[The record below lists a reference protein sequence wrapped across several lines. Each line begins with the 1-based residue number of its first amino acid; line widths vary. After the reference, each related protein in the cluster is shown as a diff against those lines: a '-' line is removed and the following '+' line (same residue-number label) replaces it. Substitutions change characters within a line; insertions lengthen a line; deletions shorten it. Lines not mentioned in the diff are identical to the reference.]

1 MNKKQSL
8 LNNLFSLLKGERIKL
23 FAGLILAIICSAL
36 SFVPYLAIYKI
47 IYEYSQSG
55 FNFSFIIYW
64 AIISIVSVILKSL
77 LLSIASLCTHLSA
90 FNTMHKLRIKVIRYM
105 SKLNLGF
112 FNDNSQ
118 GEIKTALFDD
128 IGRLEN
134 FIGHN
139 LIELAQSFV
148 VPIILFII
156 LLIIQPIMAIC
167 ILIPAVLG
175 IFIPMKIMKG
185 YPELTT
191 EFANTISSV
200 NTSVNE
206 MVSGMPVLK
215 MYHLSAKHFKKYTN
229 SLSLYTTCL
238 KKMAHKSCAPIAV
251 TVVILD
257 SAILFTL
264 PIGGFLYINKML
276 SLGNYLLFIL
286 LSMCF
291 FSAFFNL
298 INIRMGIM
306 ELKSG
311 LTHVQKIL
319 NLEPISE
326 GTIILKK
333 KDSYNVNFNNVS
345 FSYSDTSVLKDVNL
359 NIPAGSF
366 TAFVGASG
374 AGKTTAAQL
383 IGRYFD
389 VNQGEIRINDVN
401 IKDLTT
407 HSLMDTTAF
416 VFQDIFI
423 MDDTIFENIAM
434 GSNADSSRV
443 IEAAKG
449 AMIHDFIMSLP
460 KGYKT
465 RLGDSEGIKLSGG
478 QKQRIVIARAILKDS
493 SIVIFDEATSFS
505 DIENEHKIQ
514 LALSNLL
521 KGKTTIMIAHRLHTI
536 VNADNIVVFNEG
548 KIAQQ
553 GTHNDLVNSRGI
565 YSTMWNAYIHSS
577 EKEAV

>member
-1 MNKKQSL
+1 MNKKESL
-8 LNNLFSLLKGERIKL
+8 FNNLYSLLKGERIKL
-23 FAGLILAIICSAL
+23 IIGLLLAVICSAL
-36 SFVPYLAIYKI
+36 SFVPYLAIYQI
-47 IYEYSQSG
+47 IYEYTQTG
-55 FNFSFIIYW
+55 FNFTFIIYW
-64 AIISIVSVILKSL
+64 AIISIASVILKSL
-77 LLSIASLCTHLSA
+77 LLSVASLCAHLSA

-105 SKLNLGF
+105 SKLKLGF

-118 GEIKTALFDD
+118 GDIKTALFDD

-139 LIELAQSFV
+139 LIDLAQSFV
-148 VPIILFII
+148 VPIILFIL

-167 ILIPAVLG
+167 MLIPAVLG
-175 IFIPMKIMKG
+175 IVIPMKIMKG

-191 EFANTISSV
+191 EFADTISSV
-200 NTSVNE
+200 NASVNE
-206 MVSGMPVLK
+206 MVSSMQVLK
-215 MYHLSAKHFKKYTN
+215 MYHLSAKHFKRYTN
-229 SLSLYTTCL
+229 SLGLYTSCL
-238 KKMAHKSCAPIAV
+238 KKMAKKSCAPIAV

-264 PIGGFLYINKML
+264 PIGGFLYINEML

-319 NLEPISE
+319 NLEPISQ
-326 GTIILKK
+326 GNMILPKK
-333 KDSYNVNFNNVS
+333 ESYSVSFNDVS
-345 FSYSDTSVLKDVNL
+345 FSYSDTSILNNVNL

-389 VNQGEIRINDVN
+389 VNKGEIRINDTN

-407 HSLMDTTAF
+407 NSLMDTTAF

-434 GSNADSSRV
+434 GSNTESSKV

-449 AMIHDFIMSLP
+449 AMIHDFIISLP
-460 KGYKT
+460 EGYKT

-478 QKQRIVIARAILKDS
+478 QKQRIAIARAILKNS
-493 SIVIFDEATSFS
+493 PIVIFDEATSFS

-521 KGKTTIMIAHRLHTI
+521 KDKTAIMIAHRLHTI
-536 VNADNIVVFNEG
+536 INADNIVVFDEG
-548 KIAQQ
+548 KVAQQ
-553 GTHNDLVNSRGI
+553 GTHIDLLQSSGI
-565 YSTMWNAYIHSS
+565 YQTMWNAYIQSS
-577 EKEAV
+577 QKEAV